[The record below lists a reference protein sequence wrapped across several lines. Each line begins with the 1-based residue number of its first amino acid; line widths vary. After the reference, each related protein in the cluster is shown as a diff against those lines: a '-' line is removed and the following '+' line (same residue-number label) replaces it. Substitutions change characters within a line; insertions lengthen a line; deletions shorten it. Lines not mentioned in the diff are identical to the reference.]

1 MFLGLVTQIIG
12 IPGRVNPANTGGMNS
27 VSLNPFDTDNDIAF
41 LTSGDTYTGLNSFK
55 RGNDPDNTRGIA
67 LREVPLESGGR
78 DCLLLV
84 DRVPFGV
91 IEAKKEGTTLST
103 VSAQSE
109 LQGESLPD
117 SLAHLLPGT
126 KQRPL
131 ALDILADSMTLRTP
145 SMSVAMGFSA
155 KTCLPA
161 SKA

>member
-1 MFLGLVTQIIG
+1 LPNPTLPNVFTPCVQSARRHSPSSRPGAHEPRSRRPRKIDALLVAAGWAIQDY
-12 IPGRVNPANTGGMNS
+12 RAFNPTA
-27 VSLNPFDTDNDIAF
+27 A
-41 LTSGDTYTGLNSFK
+41 
-55 RGNDPDNTRGIA
+55 RGIA

-103 VSAQSE
+103 VSAQSA
-109 LQGESLPD
+109 LQGERLPD

-131 ALDILADSMTLRTP
+131 ASETTGVETL
-145 SMSVAMGFSA
+145 
-155 KTCLPA
+155 
-161 SKA
+161 